1 MERYFN
7 ITGCCNP
14 QEHYMVN
21 LDSRLAQI
29 KKMVDRGQYFCI
41 NRGRQYGKTTLIMAL
56 ESYLEKEYI
65 VVSMDFQGLSTP
77 EFSTEG
83 MFVKAFAR
91 ELWLDRR
98 TQHFMNHD
106 IQTAMKEIRSS
117 SAYTMADLF
126 VCLSEWCMEA
136 EKKIVLMIDEV
147 DQASNN
153 QVFLDFL
160 AQLRFYYLK
169 RNKRPTFQSV
179 ILAGVHDIRNLRQ
192 KIRPDAEH
200 KHNSPWNIASNFDID
215 MSFSVSDI
223 AGMLTEYEQDHHTGM
238 DIQKLS
244 QLIYAY
250 TSGYPVLVS
259 SICKYMDEKFGWET
273 KRVSD
278 AVKLILKENNALFE
292 SLINKIEDN
301 QELYDYL
308 YQILILGRKISYNPD
323 DSVIRLAMMYG
334 FLKEE
339 NGSVVIANR
348 IFETRLYNAILTTK
362 KMQETSIYKAGEW
375 DKNQFIQN
383 SQLNMEKIL
392 EKFILHF
399 NDIYGSQPDKFKEED
414 GRKLFL
420 LYLRPIINGTGNY
433 YIEAQTRDQKRTDVI
448 VDYLGKQ
455 YIIELKIWRGEE
467 YNTEGEKQI
476 AEYLN
481 YYHLEK
487 GYLLSFNFNKN
498 KKSGMKTIQMNGK
511 TVIEAVV

>member
-1 MERYFN
+1 MNRYFN

-29 KKMVDRGQYFCI
+29 KKMVDKGQYFSI
-41 NRGRQYGKTTLIMAL
+41 NKGRQYGKTTILKAL
-56 ESYLEKEYI
+56 REYLKNDY
-65 VVSMDFQGLSTP
+65 VVISMDFQFVSTS
-77 EFSTEG
+77 EFATENS
-83 MFVKAFAR
+83 FVKAFAR
-91 ELWLDRR
+91 LLWSRYHKEMPSEIEKQIKQMKSSLDYV
-98 TQHFMNHD
+98 
-106 IQTAMKEIRSS
+106 E
-117 SAYTMADLF
+117 ADLF
-126 VCLSEWCMEA
+126 VTLSEWCETSS
-136 EKKIVLMIDEV
+136 KPIVLMIDEV
-147 DQASNN
+147 DSASNN

-160 AQLRFYYLK
+160 AQLRGYYLE
-169 RNKRPTFQSV
+169 RTEFPTFQSV

-223 AGMLTEYEQDHHTGM
+223 AGMLTEYENDHHTGM

-244 QLIYAY
+244 QLIYDY

-259 SICKYMDEKFGWET
+259 SICKYMDENQKNWTSENLI
-273 KRVSD
+273 S
-278 AVKLILKENNALFE
+278 AVKAIIVSRIPLFE
-292 SLINKIEDN
+292 SLINKLEDDQQLCN
-301 QELYDYL
+301 LLY
-308 YQILILGRKISYNPD
+308 
-323 DSVIRLAMMYG
+323 RLLFQGEKFLFSAYDAAIQSAVMYG
-334 FLKEE
+334 FVKNQ
-339 NGSVVIANR
+339 NGSLEIANR
-348 IFETRLYNAILTTK
+348 IFETV
-362 KMQETSIYKAGEW
+362 IYDWFISSASTNSPIFSEGVN
-375 DKNQFIQN
+375 DKNQFIQGN
-383 SQLNMEKIL
+383 QLNMEKIL

-399 NDIYGSQPDKFKEED
+399 NDIYGSQPDKLKEED

-498 KKSGMKTIQMNGK
+498 KKSGMKTIQVYGK

>member
-223 AGMLTEYEQDHHTGM
+223 AGMLTEYEHDHHTGM
-238 DIQKLS
+238 DIAKLS
-244 QLIYAY
+244 QLIYDY

-259 SICKYMDEKFGWET
+259 SICKYMDENQKNWTLENLAF
-273 KRVSD
+273 
-278 AVKLILKENNALFE
+278 AVKAIIVSRIPLFE
-292 SLINKIEDN
+292 SLINKLEDDQQLCN
-301 QELYDYL
+301 LLYRLLFQGEKFLFSAY
-308 YQILILGRKISYNPD
+308 
-323 DSVIRLAMMYG
+323 DSAIQSAVMYG
-334 FLKEE
+334 FVKNQ
-339 NGSVVIANR
+339 NGSLEIANR
-348 IFETRLYNAILTTK
+348 IFETVIYDWFISSASTNSPIFSEGVNDK
-362 KMQETSIYKAGEW
+362 K
-375 DKNQFIQN
+375 QFIQDG
-383 SQLNMEKIL
+383 QLNMEKIL

-399 NDIYGSQPDKFKEED
+399 NDIYGSQPNKFKEED

-498 KKSGMKTIQMNGK
+498 KKSGMKTISLNGK
-511 TVIEAVV
+511 MVIEAVV

>member
-238 DIQKLS
+238 DIVKLS
-244 QLIYAY
+244 QLIYDY

-498 KKSGMKTIQMNGK
+498 KKSGMKTIQVNGK

>member
-1 MERYFN
+1 
-7 ITGCCNP
+7 
-14 QEHYMVN
+14 
-21 LDSRLAQI
+21 
-29 KKMVDRGQYFCI
+29 
-41 NRGRQYGKTTLIMAL
+41 MAL

-223 AGMLTEYEQDHHTGM
+223 AGMLTEYENDHHTGM

-244 QLIYAY
+244 QLIYDY

-259 SICKYMDEKFGWET
+259 SICKYMDENLSW
-273 KRVSD
+273 
-278 AVKLILKENNALFE
+278 
-292 SLINKIEDN
+292 
-301 QELYDYL
+301 
-308 YQILILGRKISYNPD
+308 
-323 DSVIRLAMMYG
+323 
-334 FLKEE
+334 
-339 NGSVVIANR
+339 
-348 IFETRLYNAILTTK
+348 
-362 KMQETSIYKAGEW
+362 
-375 DKNQFIQN
+375 
-383 SQLNMEKIL
+383 
-392 EKFILHF
+392 
-399 NDIYGSQPDKFKEED
+399 ND
-414 GRKLFL
+414 
-420 LYLRPIINGTGNY
+420 
-433 YIEAQTRDQKRTDVI
+433 
-448 VDYLGKQ
+448 
-455 YIIELKIWRGEE
+455 
-467 YNTEGEKQI
+467 
-476 AEYLN
+476 
-481 YYHLEK
+481 
-487 GYLLSFNFNKN
+487 LSFEN
-498 KKSGMKTIQMNGK
+498 
-511 TVIEAVV
+511 AV

>member
-200 KHNSPWNIASNFDID
+200 KHNSLCSAS
-215 MSFSVSDI
+215 
-223 AGMLTEYEQDHHTGM
+223 G
-238 DIQKLS
+238 
-244 QLIYAY
+244 
-250 TSGYPVLVS
+250 
-259 SICKYMDEKFGWET
+259 
-273 KRVSD
+273 
-278 AVKLILKENNALFE
+278 
-292 SLINKIEDN
+292 
-301 QELYDYL
+301 
-308 YQILILGRKISYNPD
+308 
-323 DSVIRLAMMYG
+323 
-334 FLKEE
+334 
-339 NGSVVIANR
+339 R
-348 IFETRLYNAILTTK
+348 IF
-362 KMQETSIYKAGEW
+362 
-375 DKNQFIQN
+375 
-383 SQLNMEKIL
+383 
-392 EKFILHF
+392 
-399 NDIYGSQPDKFKEED
+399 
-414 GRKLFL
+414 
-420 LYLRPIINGTGNY
+420 
-433 YIEAQTRDQKRTDVI
+433 
-448 VDYLGKQ
+448 
-455 YIIELKIWRGEE
+455 
-467 YNTEGEKQI
+467 
-476 AEYLN
+476 
-481 YYHLEK
+481 
-487 GYLLSFNFNKN
+487 
-498 KKSGMKTIQMNGK
+498 
-511 TVIEAVV
+511 